1 MAFLKT
7 QTWLTWEQRQTR
19 QCMHF
24 KQNDIWSKTCWK
36 FVIYKSLGNL
46 IPSQF
51 YSLYRI
57 QEAYACMLSR
67 FSHIQLLVTP
77 WTVTRTAPLSMGFSR
92 QEYWNGLLCSSPQEA
107 YIKYLMSRS
116 LLSHVLTLC
125 DLVDSNPP
133 GSSIH
138 RIFQARILEQVATSY
153 SRDSSQP
160 RGMYLLHWQVDSL
173 PLHHLGSPQ
182 SLGEGMIVKI

>member
-24 KQNDIWSKTCWK
+24 KQNDIWSKRCWK
-36 FVIYKSLGNL
+36 SVICKSLGSL

-57 QEAYACMLSR
+57 QEVYACMLSR
-67 FSHIQLLVTP
+67 FSHIQLLVTL
-77 WTVTRTAPLSMGFSR
+77 WTVTRKAPLSMGFSR
-92 QEYWNGLLCSSPQEA
+92 QEYWSGLLCSSPQEA
-107 YIKYLMSRS
+107 YIKELVSRS

-138 RIFQARILEQVATSY
+138 GIFQARILEQVATSY
-153 SRDSSQP
+153 SRGSSQP
-160 RGMYLLHWQVDSL
+160 RDQTCIGRQILYHCTSWEAPKVW
-173 PLHHLGSPQ
+173 GR
-182 SLGEGMIVKI
+182 GW